1 MISFD
6 SNYDGFDLENK
17 SIFQTWLKD
26 VITQEGKTPGDI
38 HYIFLSDSGL
48 LEINKQFLNHH
59 DFTDIITFPL
69 SESEQIIRGE
79 IYISLDRVKE
89 NASLNNVNF
98 YEEIARVLVHGVL
111 HLLGYNDHTKEEKNE
126 MRSKEDYYLNL
137 LPQ

>member
-59 DFTDIITFPL
+59 DYTDIITFPL

-98 YEEIARVLVHGVL
+98 SQEIARVLVHGVL
-111 HLLGYNDHTKEEKNE
+111 HMLGYNDHTKEEKNE

>member
-6 SNYDGFDLENK
+6 SNYNGFDLENK
-17 SIFQTWLKD
+17 PIFQTWLKD

-48 LEINKQFLNHH
+48 LEINQQFLNHH
-59 DFTDIITFPL
+59 DYTDIITFPL

-89 NASLNNVNF
+89 NALLNNVNF
-98 YEEIARVLVHGVL
+98 YQEFARVLVHGVL
-111 HLLGYNDHTKEEKNE
+111 HLLDYNDHTKEEKHE
-126 MRSKEDYYLNL
+126 MRSKENYYLNL

>member
-6 SNYDGFDLENK
+6 SDYDEFDLENK
-17 SIFQTWLKD
+17 SIFQKWLKD

-38 HYIFLSDSGL
+38 HYIFLTDSGL
-48 LEINKQFLNHH
+48 LEINQQFLNHH
-59 DFTDIITFPL
+59 DYTDIITFPL

-89 NASLNNVNF
+89 NALLNNVNF
-98 YEEIARVLVHGVL
+98 YQEFARVLVHGVL
-111 HLLGYNDHTKEEKNE
+111 HLLDYNDHTKEEKHQ
-126 MRSKEDYYLNL
+126 MRSKENYYLNL

>member
-98 YEEIARVLVHGVL
+98 HQEIARVLVHGVL

>member
-6 SNYDGFDLENK
+6 SNYDGFHLENK
-17 SIFQTWLKD
+17 SIFQSWLKD
-26 VITQEGKTPGDI
+26 VIINEDKIPGDI

-48 LEINKQFLNHH
+48 LKINKQFLNHH

-69 SESEQIIRGE
+69 SESKKIIRGE

-89 NASLNNVNF
+89 NASLIKVDL
-98 YEEIARVLVHGVL
+98 YREIARVLVHGVL
-111 HLLGYNDHTKEEKNE
+111 HLLGYNDHSEEEKYE

>member
-6 SNYDGFDLENK
+6 SNYNGYDLEIK
-17 SIFQTWLKD
+17 PIFQTWLKD

-48 LEINKQFLNHH
+48 LEINQQFLNHH
-59 DFTDIITFPL
+59 DYTDIITFPL

-89 NASLNNVNF
+89 NALLNNVNF
-98 YEEIARVLVHGVL
+98 YQEFARVLVHGVL
-111 HLLGYNDHTKEEKNE
+111 HLLDYNDHTKEEKHE
-126 MRSKEDYYLNL
+126 MRSKENYYLNL

>member
-6 SNYDGFDLENK
+6 SNYNGFDLENK
-17 SIFQTWLKD
+17 PIFQKWLKD

-48 LEINKQFLNHH
+48 LEINQQFLNHH
-59 DFTDIITFPL
+59 DYTDIITFPL

-89 NASLNNVNF
+89 NALLNNVNF
-98 YEEIARVLVHGVL
+98 YQEFARVLVHGVL
-111 HLLGYNDHTKEEKNE
+111 HLLDYNDHTKEEKHE
-126 MRSKEDYYLNL
+126 MRSKENYYLNL